1 MALGHA
7 VRAAT
12 KDTQHTIQAII
23 IAWLLVAGVHQEMMT
38 ATLMMRITIIVTPGA
53 PEGAEILAGDLA
65 ETRGLGVTAVDQDV
79 ARVHLVTGVM
89 TPITGGP
96 GLDHQGEEEMIQGIV
111 MMMIIYPRPHQCRL
125 LV

>member
-23 IAWLLVAGVHQEMMT
+23 IAWPGVAGVHPEMMT

-53 PEGAEILAGDLA
+53 PEGAEILVGDLA
-65 ETRGLGVTAVDQDV
+65 ETRGLGVTAVGQDV
-79 ARVHLVTGVM
+79 ARVHLVAGVM
-89 TPITGGP
+89 TPITDGLE
-96 GLDHQGEEEMIQGIV
+96 LDHQGEEEMIQGII
-111 MMMIIYPRPHQCRL
+111 MMMTICHRPRQYRL

>member
-23 IAWLLVAGVHQEMMT
+23 IAWLLVAGVHQGMMT

-65 ETRGLGVTAVDQDV
+65 GTRGLGVTAVDQDV

-89 TPITGGP
+89 TPITDGLE
-96 GLDHQGEEEMIQGIV
+96 LDHQGEEEMIQGII
-111 MMMIIYPRPHQCRL
+111 MMMTICHRPRQCRL